1 MKFDR
6 EMCTRGGMNMPK
18 YPDEMQEPVEKA
30 AKMALETGNVNYI
43 LIWLP
48 EESENTLKNLLE
60 KTCCKR
66 SSKMNM
72 RNQAYDWYF
81 ETVNR
86 FYRASRWP
94 DYLMTQFGG
103 LAKKMLILKVDRA
116 IESGNFEE
124 IRDIIP
130 VTHEADAKQRFQLI
144 MNMRNYPVNNIQS
157 GRAYVS
163 AFFDF
168 ARYIHTLSSSIPGKY
183 ED

>member
-1 MKFDR
+1 MQ
-6 EMCTRGGMNMPK
+6 K
-18 YPDEMQEPVEKA
+18 YPDVMQGPVVKA
-30 AKMALETGNVNYI
+30 AKMSLETGNVNYV

-48 EESENTLKNLLE
+48 EESENSIKNLLE
-60 KTCCKR
+60 KTCCKH

-72 RNQAYDWYF
+72 QNQAYDWYF
-81 ETVNR
+81 ATVNR
-86 FYRASRWP
+86 FFSASRSR
-94 DYLMTQFGG
+94 DYLTVQFGG
-103 LAKKMLILKVDRA
+103 LSEKPLVLKVDKA

-130 VTHEADAKQRFQLI
+130 VSHEADAKQRFQHI

-168 ARYIHTLSSSIPGKY
+168 ARYVHNLSSSLPGKY

>member
-1 MKFDR
+1 
-6 EMCTRGGMNMPK
+6 
-18 YPDEMQEPVEKA
+18 MQ
-30 AKMALETGNVNYI
+30 
-43 LIWLP
+43 
-48 EESENTLKNLLE
+48 
-60 KTCCKR
+60 
-66 SSKMNM
+66 
-72 RNQAYDWYF
+72 NQAYDWYF

-86 FYRASRWP
+86 IYLSSRSL
-94 DYLMTQFGG
+94 DYYTTQSRG
-103 LAKKMLILKVDRA
+103 LAGNLFLKIDRA

-130 VTHEADAKQRFQLI
+130 VTHEADAKQRFQHI

-168 ARYIHTLSSSIPGKY
+168 ARYVHNLSSSIPGNY